1 MTKISSALRN
11 TVSMIALAAALSACT
26 MIPDYERPAVGVP
39 SAYSGA
45 SGTAG
50 DAMIAA
56 DWWKSFND
64 PVLDA
69 LMAQALS
76 SNLDIAAALAR
87 IDQAQGSLRSTNS
100 TLLPQVDAS
109 GNTSRSESSNNA
121 KGTSRSA
128 GGDLS
133 ISYALDLWGQYRSQS
148 EASSQSYRASQ
159 FDHDATV
166 LLVQSSVAN
175 TYFTI
180 LNLRER
186 LAISNES
193 LAASKETLKLV
204 QSRYD
209 YGAISALDLAQQNGT
224 VASIE
229 AGIPSLEDQV
239 KSNVNALAILLGRA
253 PEGYAVMR
261 EADAPAP
268 TLPVI
273 AAGQPSSL
281 LERRPDIRRAEA
293 QLLSANANIGA
304 ARAAF
309 FPSLNLTASQ
319 SVDWLANVGTSNGSS
334 IAASLLAP
342 IFSGGSLEGSLQS
355 SKAKKAELAAN
366 YQKAVLT
373 SFGEVENAMSSADA
387 NARREA
393 SLAVAAAES
402 RKAYDLSQASYKAGA
417 IDFTSVLDAQRNWL
431 SARDSQAQA
440 QLARYTAA
448 VNLFIALGGG
458 WQSET
463 GS

>member
-1 MTKISSALRN
+1 MTKVTTALRS
-11 TVSMIALAAALSACT
+11 TVSMIALAATLNACT
-26 MIPDYERPAVGVP
+26 LIPDYERPSIGVP
-39 SAYSGA
+39 SAYTGA
-45 SGTAG
+45 T
-50 DAMIAA
+50 DAADDAVIAA
-56 DWWKSFND
+56 DWWKNFNA

-69 LMAQALS
+69 LMTQALTN
-76 SNLDIAAALAR
+76 NLDIAAALAR
-87 IDQAQGSLRSTNS
+87 IDQAQGSLRATNAS
-100 TLLPQVDAS
+100 LLPQVDAS
-109 GNTSRSESSNNA
+109 GNMSRSESSNNST
-121 KGTSRSA
+121 GTSRLA
-128 GGDLS
+128 GGDLTV
-133 ISYALDLWGQYRSQS
+133 SYALDLWGQYRSQS
-148 EASSQSYRASQ
+148 EASNQTYRASQ

-186 LAISNES
+186 LTISNES
-193 LAASKETLKLV
+193 FAASKETLKLV

-209 YGAISALDLAQQNGT
+209 YGAISALDLAQQKAT
-224 VASIE
+224 VATIE
-229 AGIPSLEDQV
+229 ASIPTLEDQV
-239 KSNVNALAILLGRA
+239 KSNVNALAILLGRV
-253 PEGYAVMR
+253 PEGFAL
-261 EADAPAP
+261 APDASATVP

-293 QLLSANANIGA
+293 QLLAANANIGA

-309 FPSLNLTASQ
+309 FPSINLSASH
-319 SVDWLANVGTSNGSS
+319 SIDWLANAGTSNGSS

-342 IFSGGSLEGSLQS
+342 IFSAGSLEGNLQS
-355 SKAKKAELAAN
+355 SKAKKAELAAS
-366 YQKAVLT
+366 YQKTVLT
-373 SFGEVENAMSSADA
+373 SFGEVEDAMSSADA

-417 IDFTSVLDAQRNWL
+417 IDFASVLDAQRNWL
-431 SARDSQAQA
+431 SARDTRAQA

-448 VNLFIALGGG
+448 VNLFITLGGG
-458 WQSET
+458 WQSES

>member
-1 MTKISSALRN
+1 MTKVSTALRN
-11 TVSMIALAAALSACT
+11 TISMIALAATLGACT
-26 MIPDYERPAVGVP
+26 MIPDYERPAIGVP

-45 SGTAG
+45 TDTAG
-50 DAMIAA
+50 DTVIAA
-56 DWWKSFND
+56 DWWKNFND

-69 LMAQALS
+69 LMAQALT

-87 IDQAQGSLRSTNS
+87 IDQAQGSLRATNS
-100 TLLPQVDAS
+100 SLLPQVDAS
-109 GNTSRSESSNNA
+109 GSTSRSESSNNA
-121 KGTSRSA
+121 SGTSRSA
-128 GGDLS
+128 GGDLTV
-133 ISYALDLWGQYRSQS
+133 SYALDLWGQYRSES
-148 EASSQSYRASQ
+148 EASDQTYRASQ

-193 LAASKETLKLV
+193 LTASNETLRLV

-209 YGAISALDLAQQNGT
+209 YGAISALDLAQQKAT

-229 AGIPSLEDQV
+229 AGIPTLEDQV
-239 KSNVNALAILLGRA
+239 KSNVNALAILLGRT
-253 PEGYAVMR
+253 PEGYAVTR
-261 EADAPAP
+261 DAAATVP

-309 FPSLNLTASQ
+309 FPSLNLTAAQ
-319 SVDWLANVGTSNGSS
+319 SVDWIAGIGTSNGSS

-342 IFSGGSLEGSLQS
+342 IFSGGSLEGNLQS
-355 SKAKKAELAAN
+355 TKAKKAELAAS
-366 YQKAVLT
+366 YQKTVLT
-373 SFGEVENAMSSADA
+373 SFGEVEDAMSSADA
-387 NARREA
+387 NTRREA

-448 VNLFIALGGG
+448 VNLFVALGGG